1 MIIRI
6 DVISSENISISILT
20 YLHLHNIEPS
30 QYINK
35 TPHLS
40 NMKTPCIIASLA
52 AAVSAVDIRLW
63 VSSRACQDSGA
74 AAVCTGWNPNVHI
87 PSPSSSTVPFDSTN
101 PFRQTCCGVPS
112 GSFPSVGFYAIPRE
126 WYLEY
131 RGHEGGD
138 CRNTK
143 TIEAKLDLTFK
154 CLTNG
159 AYTGAGYG
167 FRSKRRDT
175 GQNLVCGG
183 EDAKECNGYQRPD
196 LFETADGKK
205 LSLVG
210 LSDEQMLELF
220 EQGANGSIS
229 KRYEA
234 LEIKA

>member
-1 MIIRI
+1 
-6 DVISSENISISILT
+6 
-20 YLHLHNIEPS
+20 
-30 QYINK
+30 
-35 TPHLS
+35 
-40 NMKTPCIIASLA
+40 MKTSCLIVSLA
-52 AAVSAVDIRLW
+52 AAVSAIDIRLW

-74 AAVCTGWNPNVHI
+74 AAVCTGWNPNVKYPS
-87 PSPSSSTVPFDSTN
+87 PSPSSSPFKSTN
-101 PFRQTCCGVPS
+101 PPPHQTCCGVPS
-112 GSFPSVGFYAIPRE
+112 GSFPSVGFYAVPRN

-143 TIEAKLDLTFK
+143 TIEANLDLTFK

-175 GQNLVCGG
+175 GTDMGCAG
-183 EDAKECNGYQRPD
+183 EEEKECNGYQRPD

-210 LSDEQMLELF
+210 LTDEELLEVF

>member
-1 MIIRI
+1 
-6 DVISSENISISILT
+6 
-20 YLHLHNIEPS
+20 
-30 QYINK
+30 
-35 TPHLS
+35 
-40 NMKTPCIIASLA
+40 MKTSCLIVSLA
-52 AAVSAVDIRLW
+52 AAVSAIDIRLW

-74 AAVCTGWNPNVHI
+74 AAVCTGWNPNVKHPS
-87 PSPSSSTVPFDSTN
+87 PSPSSSPFKSTN
-101 PFRQTCCGVPS
+101 PPTHQTCCGVPS
-112 GSFPSVGFYAIPRE
+112 GSFPSVGFYAVPRN

-143 TIEAKLDLTFK
+143 TIEANLDLTFK

-175 GQNLVCGG
+175 GTDMGCVG
-183 EDAKECNGYQRPD
+183 EEEKECNGYQRPD

-210 LSDEQMLELF
+210 LTDEELLEVF